1 MRITLVVSVV
11 AVSVAFLAGCGSD
24 DVSESEARLSSA
36 QASYDATIESI
47 GARAPV
53 TVVPSDAP
61 MPPPLPAPSSDP
73 YLLDP
78 DDSYIEGLDAGNI
91 EYADAASMR
100 ELGRGICADLTKGTS
115 LETEM
120 ASITIG
126 SNGKWGEA
134 DAGYIIGS
142 AMSAYCPQF
151 ESLIPG

>member
-1 MRITLVVSVV
+1 
-11 AVSVAFLAGCGSD
+11 
-24 DVSESEARLSSA
+24 
-36 QASYDATIESI
+36 
-47 GARAPV
+47 
-53 TVVPSDAP
+53 
-61 MPPPLPAPSSDP
+61 
-73 YLLDP
+73 
-78 DDSYIEGLDAGNI
+78 
-91 EYADAASMR
+91 MR